1 MTKNKINIGFSH
13 LNGPR
18 MQATTRDII
27 AAMTG
32 NDLLPDPEPSIAT
45 VAAQL
50 ETYTQDSI
58 EAAAGSRAAVVNKA
72 LSRKQLEL
80 TLGLLGLWIMSVAKN
95 DLSILATCG
104 YTISKQPEPRYI
116 TAPGVVTLV
125 NGLSSGQ
132 LVAATPVVKGANGYQ
147 FEISEVAP
155 GEGITWVS
163 TITTTSKYTYKNLV
177 PGKQYWVRVAAAG
190 SRQQLEYSE
199 VVSKFV
205 Q

>member
-1 MTKNKINIGFSH
+1 MTNNKINVGFTH
-13 LNGPR
+13 LSGPNL
-18 MQATTRDII
+18 QAKTRDII
-27 AAMTG
+27 AAITG
-32 NDLLPDPEPSIAT
+32 NGLLPDPEPSIAT

-50 ETYTQDSI
+50 DAYTQDSV
-58 EAAAGSRAAVVNKA
+58 ETAAGSRAAVVNKR
-72 LSRKQLEL
+72 LSRKQLET

-104 YTISKQPEPRYI
+104 YTIAKQPEPRYI
-116 TAPGVVTLV
+116 TAPGMVSLS

-132 LVAATPVVKGANGYQ
+132 LIVTVPAVKGANGYQ
-147 FEISEVAP
+147 FEISELPP

-163 TITTTSKYTYKNLV
+163 TISTTTKFTYKNLV
-177 PGKQYWVRVAAAG
+177 PGKQYWVRVAVAG